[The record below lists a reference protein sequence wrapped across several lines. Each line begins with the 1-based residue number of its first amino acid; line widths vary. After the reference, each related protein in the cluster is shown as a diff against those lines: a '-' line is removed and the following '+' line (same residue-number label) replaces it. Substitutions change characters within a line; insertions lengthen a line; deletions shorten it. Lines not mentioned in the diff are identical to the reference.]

1 MRFYGVPTAKSA
13 SFTELDSALRYV
25 DENGAPIVIELDG
38 LAAGKGVT
46 VVTSIGEAEVAL
58 RAFLEEN
65 RFGEE
70 GLLFY
75 SRNFLL
81 AKK

>member
-25 DENGAPIVIELDG
+25 DENGAPIVIKVDG
-38 LAAGKGVT
+38 LADGNGVS
-46 VVTSIGEAEVAL
+46 VATSIGEAEVAL
-58 RAFLEEN
+58 RASLEEI

-70 GLLFY
+70 GLLF
-75 SRNFLL
+75 
-81 AKK
+81 